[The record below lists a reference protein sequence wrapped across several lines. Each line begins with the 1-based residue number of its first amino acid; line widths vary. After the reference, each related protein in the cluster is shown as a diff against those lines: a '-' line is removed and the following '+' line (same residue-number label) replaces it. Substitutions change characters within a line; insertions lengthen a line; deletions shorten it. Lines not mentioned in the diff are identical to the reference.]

1 MLMSNYKLSKWLGI
15 FFIIIS
21 IIIFSPYAYG
31 AIALDLSAHFAL
43 KFKSDIDLTK
53 LNEADSDY
61 WKSKQE
67 GPLIIGGDVFFS
79 PPLALSKFGIGVRY
93 QYSFLPEK
101 EYDIGFMNKLKMS
114 GHRVSLIGRYRVIN
128 TKIFFLGA
136 ILALDLWRS
145 LKITAL
151 FNIVDGSSEE
161 VEITHKQFIR
171 TSGMA
176 GVEVGVKFPPSLFI
190 KGEVGYDLSSFSP
203 SFSCSSS
210 LGEGS
215 SICQDDAIKTED
227 VKLVLSSFYALVGVG
242 WSF

>member
-1 MLMSNYKLSKWLGI
+1 MFNCKFYLKKWVNV

-21 IIIFSPYAYG
+21 VVIFPLSAYG
-31 AIALDLSAHFAL
+31 AVSVDISGHFAL
-43 KFKSDIDLTK
+43 KFKSDLDLTK
-53 LNEADSDY
+53 LNAAGSENY

-67 GPLIIGGDVFFS
+67 GPLILGGDIFFS
-79 PPLALSKFGIGVRY
+79 PPAFSKFGIGVRY

-101 EYDIGFMNKLKMS
+101 DYDVEGMNKLKID
-114 GHRVSLIGRYRVIN
+114 GHRLSLIGRYRVIN

-136 ILALDLWRS
+136 IVALDLWRS
-145 LKITAL
+145 L
-151 FNIVDGSSEE
+151 NIEASFQLPNGDEE
-161 VEITHKQFIR
+161 NVEISHKQFIR

-176 GVEVGVKFPPSLFI
+176 GIETGIKIPPGLFI

-203 SFSCSSS
+203 GFNCKSN
-210 LGEGS
+210 LGEDS
-215 SICQDDAIKTED
+215 FICKDDAIKTED